1 MSVEKRTLRGRKP
14 GDRRVRIERPRARY
28 FRHARPGIVVATSSA
43 SIPRDRLG
51 RAGLAARRRLFG
63 APIASAQEIHERLP
77 KWKALAVFSSDVMS
91 SVAYATEA
99 SMFTLLAAG
108 TAAFAYLMPI
118 SFLIVGL
125 LVLVTFSYR
134 QTIRAYPGGGGS
146 YIVAR
151 SNLGTLPG
159 LVAAAALLTD
169 YVLTVAV
176 SVSAGIFNLASAFPA
191 LHAISVPLIVAAI
204 LLVMGVNLRGIRESG
219 TIFALPT
226 YVFVVSVVLLVV
238 VGVVRTALG
247 QAPQVTDVIPAQVP
261 VETITLLLLMRAFAD
276 GCSAMTGTEA
286 ISNGTPAFKP
296 PEWKNAQATMVAMAV
311 ILGFVFLG
319 ISFLAGISGAV
330 PSPTESVLS
339 QVGRA
344 TFGQG
349 PAWYILL
356 VSTMGILV
364 LAAQTSFADF
374 PRLASILARDG
385 FMPRGFAY
393 RGERL
398 AFNSGIVALAV
409 LAIAVAVAFGGRV
422 EALIPLYAI
431 GVFTAFT
438 LSQAGMVRHWRAER
452 GPGWRR
458 SALIN
463 GVGAVATGIV
473 AVVFAIAK
481 FGLGAWVILLI
492 VPLLVG
498 VMLLVRRE
506 YARGTAELAVAP
518 DVVWG
523 PPVHERRVVIPVGD
537 VSWDVIQAVRFARS
551 MSGDVTAIHVTDD
564 VAAGERLRA
573 RFERQLPGI
582 GFVIVESPYRNLVEP
597 LIRYL
602 ELDAELEDESVTV
615 VLLPERL
622 ARHWW
627 DRVLFNQN
635 AHRIRAALAGHPG
648 VLVADVPFRPLDRRP
663 ASATP
668 GSGGQIGRSSSS
680 GPSNGSRVS
689 E

>member
-1 MSVEKRTLRGRKP
+1 MSADEELLRGRKP
-14 GDRRVRIERPRARY
+14 GDRRVRVERPNARY
-28 FRHARPGIVVATSSA
+28 FRYSRPGVVVAKSTA
-43 SIPRDRLG
+43 FVPRTRMG
-51 RAGLAARRRLFG
+51 RAGSVARRRLFG
-63 APIASAQEIHERLP
+63 APLASAQEIGERLP

-108 TAAFAYLMPI
+108 TVAFAYLMPI

-125 LVLVTFSYR
+125 LFLVTFSYR

-151 SNLGTLPG
+151 ANLGTLPG

-176 SVSAGIFNLASAFPA
+176 SVSSGVFNLASAFPA
-191 LHAISVPLIVAAI
+191 LHGITVPLIVVAI
-204 LLVMGVNLRGIRESG
+204 LFVMGVNLRGIRESG

-226 YVFVVSVVLLVV
+226 YIFVVSVVLLVV

-247 QAPQVTDVIPAQVP
+247 EPPQVTEVVPIQVAA
-261 VETITLLLLMRAFAD
+261 ESISLLLLMRAFAD

-296 PEWKNAQATMVAMAV
+296 PEWRNAQTTMVVMAA

-319 ISFLAGISGAV
+319 ISFLAGVAGAV
-330 PSPTESVLS
+330 PSQTESVLS
-339 QVGRA
+339 QIGRA

-349 PAWYILL
+349 PIWYILL
-356 VSTMGILV
+356 ISTMGILV

-398 AFNSGIVALAV
+398 AFNAGIVALAL
-409 LAIAVAVAFGGRV
+409 LAIAVVVAFGGRV

-438 LSQAGMVRHWRAER
+438 LSQAGMVRHWFAER

-463 GVGAVATGIV
+463 GVGTVATGIV

-481 FGLGAWVILLI
+481 FGLGAWVILVI
-492 VPLLVG
+492 VPILVA

-506 YARGTAELAVAP
+506 YARGTSELAVAQ
-518 DVVWG
+518 DLVWG
-523 PPVHERRVVIPVGD
+523 PPVHRRRVVIPVSD
-537 VSWDVIQAVRFARS
+537 VQWDVIQAIRFARS
-551 MSGDVTAIHVTDD
+551 MTDDITAVHVTDD

-573 RFERQLPGI
+573 RFERQLPGL
-582 GFVIVESPYRNLVEP
+582 GFVIVESPYRNLVDP

-602 ELDAELEDESVTV
+602 EVTAERQAGSVTV
-615 VLLPERL
+615 VLLPERMT
-622 ARHWW
+622 RHWW
-627 DRVLFNQN
+627 ERILFNQN
-635 AHRIRAALAGHPG
+635 AHRLRQALAGRPDI
-648 VLVADVPFRPLDRRP
+648 LVADVPFRAVDPRRERATDDRIP
-663 ASATP
+663 
-668 GSGGQIGRSSSS
+668 
-680 GPSNGSRVS
+680 
-689 E
+689 

>member
-1 MSVEKRTLRGRKP
+1 MHNRALRGRKP
-14 GDRRVRIERPRARY
+14 GDRRVRVERPGSRY
-28 FRHARPGIVVATSSA
+28 FRYAGPGVVVARASA
-43 SIPRDRLG
+43 IIPRSRVG
-51 RAGLAARRRLFG
+51 RAGLAARRTLFG
-63 APIASAQEIHERLP
+63 APLASAQEIDERLP

-108 TAAFAYLMPI
+108 TVAFAYLMPI

-125 LVLVTFSYR
+125 LALVTFSYR

-146 YIVAR
+146 YIVAHT
-151 SNLGTLPG
+151 NLGTLPG

-176 SVSAGIFNLASAFPA
+176 SVSAGVFNLASAFPA
-191 LHAISVPLIVAAI
+191 LHDITVPLIVAAI
-204 LLVMGVNLRGIRESG
+204 LLVMGVNLRGIRESS

-226 YVFVVSVVLLVV
+226 YVFVVSVVLVVV
-238 VGVVRTALG
+238 VGVIRTAVG
-247 QAPQVTDVIPAQVP
+247 DAPQVTDVVPIQVP
-261 VETITLLLLMRAFAD
+261 LESISLLLLMRAFAD

-296 PEWKNAQATMVAMAV
+296 PEWRNAQATMVAMAA

-319 ISFLAGISGAV
+319 ISFLAGVSGAV
-330 PSPTESVLS
+330 PSQAESVLS
-339 QVGRA
+339 QIGRA
-344 TFGQG
+344 TLGQG
-349 PAWYILL
+349 LAWYILL
-356 VSTMGILV
+356 ISTMAILV

-398 AFNSGIVALAV
+398 AFNAGIIALAV
-409 LAIAVAVAFGGRV
+409 LAIAVAVAFGGRL

-438 LSQAGMVRHWRAER
+438 LSQAGMVRHWLADR
-452 GPGWRR
+452 GLGWRR

-463 GVGAVATGIV
+463 GAGAIATGTV
-473 AVVFAIAK
+473 AIVFAIAK
-481 FGLGAWVILLI
+481 FGLGAWVILVI
-492 VPLLVG
+492 VPVLVV
-498 VMLLVRRE
+498 VMLLIRRE
-506 YARGTAELAVAP
+506 YARGAAELAVAP

-523 PPVHERRVVIPVGD
+523 PPVHERRAVIPAGD
-537 VSWDVIQAVRFARS
+537 VSRDVIQAVRFARS
-551 MSGDVTAIHVTDD
+551 MTADITAVHVTDD

-573 RFERQLPGI
+573 RFERQIPGVE
-582 GFVIVESPYRNLVEP
+582 FVIVESPYRNLVEP

-602 ELDAELEDESVTV
+602 ETSAEQAADHVTV
-615 VLLPERL
+615 VLLPERMT
-622 ARHWW
+622 RHWW
-627 DRVLFNQN
+627 ERVLFNQN
-635 AHRIRAALAGHPG
+635 AHRLRDALAGHPDI
-648 VLVADVPFRPLDRRP
+648 LVADVPYRANDPRHRR
-663 ASATP
+663 
-668 GSGGQIGRSSSS
+668 GISSDS
-680 GPSNGSRVS
+680 P

>member
-1 MSVEKRTLRGRKP
+1 MSSDEKLLHGRKP
-14 GDRRVRIERPRARY
+14 GDRRIRVERPDSRY
-28 FRHARPGIVVATSSA
+28 FRYARPGVVIARPAA
-43 SIPRDRLG
+43 SEPRTRVG
-51 RAGLAARRRLFG
+51 RTAFTARRALLG
-63 APIASAQEIHERLP
+63 PPIASAEEIEQRLP

-108 TAAFAYLMPI
+108 TVAFAYLMPI

-134 QTIRAYPGGGGS
+134 QTIRAYPNGGGS
-146 YIVAR
+146 YIVAKA
-151 SNLGTLPG
+151 NLGTVPG

-176 SVSAGIFNLASAFPA
+176 SVSSGVFNLASAFPI
-191 LHAISVPLIVAAI
+191 LHGVTVPLIVAAI
-204 LLVMGVNLRGIRESG
+204 LLVMGVNLRGVRESG
-219 TIFALPT
+219 TVFALPT
-226 YVFVVSVVLLVV
+226 YIFVVSVIILVV
-238 VGVVRTALG
+238 VGVARTALG
-247 QAPQVTDVIPAQVP
+247 QPPEVTGVTPIQVP
-261 VETITLLLLMRAFAD
+261 VESISLLLLMRAFAD

-319 ISFLAGISGAV
+319 ISFLATVAGAV
-330 PSPTESVLS
+330 PSQTESVLS

-344 TFGQG
+344 VFGQG

-356 VSTMGILV
+356 IATMGILV

-398 AFNSGIVALAV
+398 AFNAGIVALAV
-409 LAIAVAVAFGGRV
+409 LAIGVAVAFGGRV

-438 LSQAGMVRHWRAER
+438 LSQAGMVRHWLGER
-452 GPGWRR
+452 GAGWQR
-458 SALIN
+458 SAFIN
-463 GVGAVATGIV
+463 GVGAIATGIV

-481 FGLGAWVILLI
+481 FGLGAWIILVI
-492 VPLLVG
+492 VPLIV
-498 VMLLVRRE
+498 VAMLLIRRE
-506 YARGTAELAVAP
+506 YGLGASELAVAP
-518 DVVWG
+518 DLVWG
-523 PPVHERRVVIPVGD
+523 LPVHRRRVVIPVTG
-537 VSWDVIQAVRFARS
+537 VQWDVIQAVRFARS
-551 MSGDVTAIHVTDD
+551 ITDDITAVHVTDD
-564 VAAGERLRA
+564 VVAGERLR
-573 RFERQLPGI
+573 EQVQRQLPGLE
-582 GFVIVESPYRNLVEP
+582 FVLVESPYRDLVEP

-602 ELDAELEDESVTV
+602 EVTAERDPAGVTV
-615 VLLPERL
+615 VLLPERMT
-622 ARHWW
+622 RHWW
-627 DRVLFNQN
+627 ERVLFNQN
-635 AHRIRAALAGHPG
+635 VHRIRAALAGRQDM
-648 VLVADVPFRPLDRRP
+648 LVADVPYRALK
-663 ASATP
+663 P
-668 GSGGQIGRSSSS
+668 GGRGGAG
-680 GPSNGSRVS
+680 GHPWM
-689 E
+689 